1 MKKISKRGSMEPFI
15 VMDNLAKAN
24 EMERNGETVHRFE
37 AGQPTFKAPQKVVD
51 AGIDALKN
59 TSVSYT
65 TPIGLPEL
73 RQRIVKYYDERYNV
87 KIKSNQVCITPG
99 SSGAF
104 SLAFLSCFE
113 VGDRVA
119 MVMPCYPSY
128 KRILES
134 FGVEVVP
141 LMATQNDKYQ
151 PTVPLLQDALA
162 GGKIDGI
169 VIASPNNPTGTT
181 LTNNELTEV
190 LEFCKDNGIRVIA
203 DELYHGVEFADEKSI
218 TALSID
224 NEAIIINSF
233 SKYFCMTGWRL
244 GWIVVPENMTETI
257 NNLQSNLFISAPT
270 VSQIAAIKV
279 FDCSDELDKNVEQ
292 YKNNRELFVNELTKM
307 GITKF
312 AYPEGGFYLYADVS
326 HLTDN
331 SAEWTNE
338 LLENANIGVTSG
350 LDFDEA
356 RGHHTVR
363 FSYVCSYD
371 EAKAGLKAL
380 ADYISIKQKQ

>member
-1 MKKISKRGSMEPFI
+1 MKKISKRGSMKPFI
-15 VMDNLAKAN
+15 VMDMLARAN

-37 AGQPTFKAPQKVVD
+37 AGQPTFKAPQMIVD
-51 AGIDALKN
+51 AGIDALNN

-65 TPIGLPEL
+65 TPIGLPTL
-73 RQRIVKYYDERYNV
+73 RERIVKYYNERYNV
-87 KIKSNQVCITPG
+87 KINPNQVCITPG

-113 VGDRVA
+113 AGDRVA
-119 MVMPCYPSY
+119 MAMPCYPSY

-134 FGVEVVP
+134 FGVEIVP
-141 LMATQNDKYQ
+141 LMATQEEKYQ
-151 PTVPLLQDALA
+151 PTVPLLETALA
-162 GGKIDGI
+162 GDKIDGI
-169 VIASPNNPTGTT
+169 IIASPNNPTGTM

-190 LEFCKDNGIRVIA
+190 VEFCKANDIRVIA

-218 TALSID
+218 SALSVD
-224 NEAIIINSF
+224 NDAVVINSF

-244 GWIVVPENMTETI
+244 GWIVVPENMVETI

-270 VSQIAAIKV
+270 ASQYGAIKA
-279 FDCSDELDKNVEQ
+279 FDCGAELDKNIEQ
-292 YKNNRELFVNELTKM
+292 YKANRDLFVAELTKM

-338 LLENANIGVTSG
+338 LLENANIAVTSG

-363 FSYVCSYD
+363 FSYVCSY
-371 EAKAGLKAL
+371 EEVKAGLKAL
-380 ADYISIKQKQ
+380 ADYIKN